1 VILWHTDLADWT
13 RITAD
18 KKIRANQRLIS
29 VNQRTNIMAHGYSGL
44 DTDNRRLKNPC
55 KSASHQC

>member
-44 DTDNRRLKNPC
+44 DADNRK
-55 KSASHQC
+55 